1 MTDLHLILGNKNYSS
16 WSLRAWILCAHAEL
30 EFTETVIPLFS
41 DEGQRQLRELTP
53 AGLVPV
59 LMIGE
64 DPVWDSLAIGETLTE
79 MYPEKH
85 LWPVEPRAR
94 AYARSVSNEM
104 HSGFTALRSAMPM
117 NCRSSVLLKNI
128 PVEVQVDIDR
138 IQKIWRDCRKH
149 FSQSKGPWLFGEY
162 SIADAMYAP
171 IVSRF
176 NSYQIELDDVA
187 REYSAT
193 VMNDPLLQRW
203 YQDGAIE
210 DWSID
215 SSDKPFL

>member
-1 MTDLHLILGNKNYSS
+1 MTELHLILGNKNYSS

-30 EFTETVIPLFS
+30 EFSETVIPLFS
-41 DEGQRQLRELTP
+41 DEGERQLRELTP

-64 DPVWDSLAIGETLTE
+64 DPVWDSLAIGETLAE

-85 LWPVEPRAR
+85 LWPEEPRAR
-94 AYARSVSNEM
+94 AYARSVSSEM

-128 PVEVQVDIDR
+128 PVEVQIDIDR

-149 FSQSKGPWLFGEY
+149 FAGSKGPWLFGEY
-162 SIADAMYAP
+162 SIADAMYTP

-176 NSYQIELDDVA
+176 RSYQIELDDVA

-210 DWSID
+210 DWSIA
-215 SSDKPFL
+215 SSDKPFQ